1 VRLDLPRARKR
12 HTRAR
17 GVDWRQGRAGSNSVS
32 TEGRCAPLRK
42 RGRHRSDMLSNRRV
56 ERSGGAKWK
65 AKRACRVLRVL
76 GCRVE
81 GFQRPISR

>member
-1 VRLDLPRARKR
+1 
-12 HTRAR
+12 
-17 GVDWRQGRAGSNSVS
+17 
-32 TEGRCAPLRK
+32 
-42 RGRHRSDMLSNRRV
+42 MLSNRRV

-81 GFQRPISR
+81 GFQRPVFLVRTLLVRAATQFDPTREPLARFTPQKAPQLEPG